1 MDKYNYF
8 TSQKHK
14 LVSHY
19 MPIRDI
25 VGKNNTLKVTLFK
38 ICKKNLIRVISMLL
52 RKLKRLKK
60 IMNKNVI
67 SRKFVISM

>member
-38 ICKKNLIRVISMLL
+38 ICKKILIRVIKMLL
-52 RKLKRLKK
+52 
-60 IMNKNVI
+60 
-67 SRKFVISM
+67 S

>member
-14 LVSHY
+14 LISRY
-19 MPIRDI
+19 IPISDI

-38 ICKKNLIRVISMLL
+38 IYKKILIRVINMLL
-52 RKLKRLKK
+52 RKLKRFLIK
-60 IMNKNVI
+60 M
-67 SRKFVISM
+67 